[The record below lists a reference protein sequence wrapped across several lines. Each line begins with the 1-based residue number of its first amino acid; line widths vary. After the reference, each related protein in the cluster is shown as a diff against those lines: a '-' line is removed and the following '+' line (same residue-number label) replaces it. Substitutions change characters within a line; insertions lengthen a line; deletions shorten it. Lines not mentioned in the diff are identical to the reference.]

1 MRLIMKLKMKMK
13 NSSHRY
19 GKNRPRPRHGHK
31 YGKYQKCLSMMM
43 LLSIKQHLGNMW
55 SSIYD
60 NVKQHWG

>member
-1 MRLIMKLKMKMK
+1 MKKK
-13 NSSHRY
+13 NSF
-19 GKNRPRPRHGHK
+19 GKNKPRPRHGHK